1 MAPGILSPVP
11 GNMNSSFYSTMHG
24 NSRQVSALSA
34 AFDNDSISQNG
45 RSTRRESG
53 FVRKGNGFGNS
64 NITSVVQSL
73 HRRSGD
79 ELGNGASSQ
88 LLNTS
93 YHSII
98 DWIRSERMSHL
109 PPEGSSYDKV
119 LSWAQ
124 LFVER
129 LHSFDLGIQ
138 DFAGD
143 SYLAAQLSYGYCA
156 MLLEVCFIVILFVKS
171 SQADLVF
178 LIQTAG
184 QGERAS
190 FDDLLR
196 LLLQYLVCSGESS
209 RADRVVLGIPGDQG
223 AADPGPG

>member
-11 GNMNSSFYSTMHG
+11 GNLNSSFYSTMHG

-34 AFDNDSISQNG
+34 AFDNDSMSQNG

-53 FVRKGNGFGNS
+53 FVRKANGVGNS
-64 NITSVVQSL
+64 NITRVVQSL

-98 DWIRSERMSHL
+98 EWIRTKRMSHL

-124 LFVER
+124 LFVDR
-129 LHSFDLGIQ
+129 LHSFDTGIQ

-156 MLLEVCFIVILFVKS
+156 MLLEVWSIAIRIVEFS
-171 SQADLVF
+171 
-178 LIQTAG
+178 
-184 QGERAS
+184 
-190 FDDLLR
+190 
-196 LLLQYLVCSGESS
+196 
-209 RADRVVLGIPGDQG
+209 
-223 AADPGPG
+223 

>member
-11 GNMNSSFYSTMHG
+11 GNLNSSFYSTMHG
-24 NSRQVSALSA
+24 NSRQVSAFSA
-34 AFDNDSISQNG
+34 AFDNDSMSQNG
-45 RSTRRESG
+45 RFTRRESG
-53 FVRKGNGFGNS
+53 FVRKTNGVGNS

-79 ELGNGASSQ
+79 ELGNGASSR

-98 DWIRSERMSHL
+98 EWIRTERMSHL

-124 LFVER
+124 LFVDR
-129 LHSFDLGIQ
+129 LHSFDTGIQ

-156 MLLEVCFIVILFVKS
+156 MLLEVWSIAIRMVEFS
-171 SQADLVF
+171 
-178 LIQTAG
+178 
-184 QGERAS
+184 
-190 FDDLLR
+190 
-196 LLLQYLVCSGESS
+196 
-209 RADRVVLGIPGDQG
+209 
-223 AADPGPG
+223 